1 MSNNYKHT
9 MLEDLTEWAVP
20 KPDDP
25 YDTALL
31 NRTPARSSRIRSSIV
46 GVAEGTAAFFSVLA
60 EIQTTLRCKFFTDGV
75 YGDDT
80 DVVYIGYD
88 GCAIDAAHVR
98 WQYGEGSPRFVT
110 SSPSVCNHKYADYN
124 PKHESITTTIPR
136 SFITNVKRHARIIL
150 DGEEAAKVWGME
162 MVPKG
167 MVSSIA
173 RPREWFHK
181 DAGRHRAN
189 FSDARLTL
197 STYGNSTENFTT
209 TQMESAL
216 NRELLHLHRLG
227 HTFITEEIAETAG
240 RLDRA
245 QRALDELDKVDPHVL
260 YVKYI
265 TPDTFKVCISL
276 EPGKPHV
283 FNLGHGITF
292 CAYSVPLTDSEMSR
306 VGALSICARYQPLEG
321 IGVRVGTNV
330 FMIYAD

>member
-1 MSNNYKHT
+1 MSDDYKHT

-150 DGEEAAKVWGME
+150 DGEEAEKIWRMDRAPTGYNRTQ
-162 MVPKG
+162 
-167 MVSSIA
+167 
-173 RPREWFHK
+173 RPREWFHI
-181 DAGRHRAN
+181 DADRHRADL
-189 FSDARLTL
+189 SDARFSL
-197 STYGNSTENFTT
+197 SSYGHATENFTT
-209 TQMESAL
+209 MQLESAL
-216 NRELLHLHRLG
+216 NTELLHLHRSG
-227 HTFITEEIAETAG
+227 HTFITEEITEFMG
-240 RLDRA
+240 VLDRA
-245 QRALDELDKVDPHVL
+245 QRALDELDKMVSRVL

-276 EPGKPHV
+276 EPDTYHYRR
-283 FNLGHGITF
+283 HSDTF

-306 VGALSICARYQPLEG
+306 VGALSICDRYQPVEDIG
-321 IGVRVGTNV
+321 IRVGATSFLV
-330 FMIYAD
+330 YAD